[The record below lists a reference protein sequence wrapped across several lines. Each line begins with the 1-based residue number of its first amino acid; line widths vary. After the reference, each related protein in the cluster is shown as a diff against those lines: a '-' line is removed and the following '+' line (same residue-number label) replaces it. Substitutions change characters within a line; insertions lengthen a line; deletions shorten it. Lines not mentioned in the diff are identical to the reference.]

1 MASTGHYRVL
11 RMEDRMPDNNQD
23 PGLNAVVIRCWHD
36 LILHGVGLNGPVEPQ
51 DSVRVNLRIFSNGD
65 LIHQQI
71 VDKFQTKR
79 GAKLLKL
86 DKIVCLESYRPYL
99 VVVNITGA
107 KCWQGL
113 EGKYLHCIKMGRHRI
128 QLSFTTPRKD
138 MLEKALYWDYY
149 EEMEPMVNRTS
160 SQAGQFPFIEVSMA
174 EELYSRK
181 KQRTI

>member
-36 LILHGVGLNGPVEPQ
+36 LILHGVGLNGPVNPR
-51 DSVRVNLRIFSNGD
+51 DFVWVNLRIFSKGD

-99 VVVNITGA
+99 VVVKYHRSQMLAG
-107 KCWQGL
+107 CG
-113 EGKYLHCIKMGRHRI
+113 GKV
-128 QLSFTTPRKD
+128 SS
-138 MLEKALYWDYY
+138 LY
-149 EEMEPMVNRTS
+149 
-160 SQAGQFPFIEVSMA
+160 
-174 EELYSRK
+174 
-181 KQRTI
+181 